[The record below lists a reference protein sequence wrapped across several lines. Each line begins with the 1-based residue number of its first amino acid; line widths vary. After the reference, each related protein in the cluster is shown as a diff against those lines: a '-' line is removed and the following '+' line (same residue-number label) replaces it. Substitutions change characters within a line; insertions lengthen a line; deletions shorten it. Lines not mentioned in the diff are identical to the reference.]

1 MKRIE
6 YFYAAYSGYAY
17 IGSAL
22 LQEIAAKAGATVV
35 HRPFFLGDLVKA
47 RGNAQRVRE
56 ETYSAYWFGREIGRW
71 AEYRGVST
79 IKRRPTHHHESY
91 DMANRMLIAS
101 GETAPGTD
109 SLAHGFLEAHWAEDA
124 DLSDRETLLAIA
136 ASVGVDGAALFEAA
150 GAEEIA
156 AQHRANT
163 SEAIARGFFGSPTYV
178 VDGDPFYGQ
187 DRLELVARALEKPF
201 ANDWALPS

>member
-22 LQEIAAKAGATVV
+22 FQQIAAEAGAVVV
-35 HRPFFLGDLVKA
+35 HRPFFLRDLVAA
-47 RGNAQRVRE
+47 RGNAERVRE
-56 ETYSAYWFGREIGRW
+56 TTYTSYWFGREIGRW
-71 AEYRGVST
+71 AEYRGAPT
-79 IKRRPTHHHESY
+79 IKRRPTYHHESY
-91 DMANRMLIAS
+91 DMANRMLIAC
-101 GETAPGTD
+101 GETGAATD
-109 SLAHGFLEAHWAEDA
+109 RLAHGFLEAHWAEDA
-124 DLSDRETLLAIA
+124 DLSNRETLFAIA
-136 ASVGVDGAALFEAA
+136 ASVGLDGPALFEAA
-150 GAEEIA
+150 GAEQID

-163 SEAIARGFFGSPTYV
+163 EEAIARGFFGSPTYV

-201 ANDWALPS
+201 ANDWTLPA

>member
-1 MKRIE
+1 MKNIE

-22 LQEIAAKAGATVV
+22 FQQIAAKAGATVV
-35 HRPFFLGDLVKA
+35 HRPFFLGDLVRA
-47 RGNAQRVRE
+47 RGNADRVRE
-56 ETYSAYWFGREIGRW
+56 GTYSAYWFGREIERW
-71 AEYRGVST
+71 AEYRGARI

-91 DMANRMLIAS
+91 DMANRMLISS
-101 GETAPGTD
+101 GETGQGTD
-109 SLAHGFLEAHWAEDA
+109 RLAHAFLEAHWADDA
-124 DLSDRETLLAIA
+124 DLSNRQTLLAIA
-136 ASVGVDGAALFEAA
+136 ASVGLDGAALFEAA

-156 AQHRANT
+156 ARYRANT
-163 SEAIARGFFGSPTYV
+163 EEAIDRGFFGSPTYV

-201 ANDWALPS
+201 ANEWVLPS